1 MAPSAVIFDFNGT
14 VSDDEGLLAEL
25 FERIFADA
33 GIDVPSSL
41 YFEEFAGYSD
51 EEICERVLERFG
63 RAGEPGLL
71 EHLIEQRTTLY
82 LEAQQVR
89 PTVRP
94 EAARCV
100 REIAARVPVAI
111 ASGAA
116 RAEIEAVLRAAG
128 LDGLFPVIVA
138 MEDVRNGKPDPEGYL
153 RALELLRRQTGAELP
168 AGQVLAFEDSE
179 QGLRSA
185 RAAGMPC
192 VVIAGTASPE
202 RLEGAAAIV
211 SALDW
216 SIPLI
221 RALFDED

>member
-25 FERIFADA
+25 FERIFAEV
-33 GIDVPSSL
+33 GIEVPASL

-51 EEICERVLERFG
+51 EEICERVLKRF
-63 RAGEPGLL
+63 RRSGEPGLL
-71 EHLIEQRTTLY
+71 GHLIEQRTALY
-82 LEAQQVR
+82 LEAQRER
-89 PTVRP
+89 PTVHP
-94 EAARCV
+94 EAATCV
-100 REIAARVPVAI
+100 REIAARAPVAI

-153 RALELLRRQTGAELP
+153 RALDLLRRRTGAELM
-168 AGQVLAFEDSE
+168 AGEVLVFEDSE

-202 RLEGAAAIV
+202 RLQGAAAIV

-216 SIPLI
+216 SIPAI
-221 RALFDED
+221 RELFDEV